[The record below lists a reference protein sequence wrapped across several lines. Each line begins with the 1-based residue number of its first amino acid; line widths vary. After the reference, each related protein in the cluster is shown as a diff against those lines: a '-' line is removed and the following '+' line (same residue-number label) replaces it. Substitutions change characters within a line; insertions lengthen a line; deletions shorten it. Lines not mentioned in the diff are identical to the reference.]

1 MRISSVTMYEQ
12 SVSSMNRQQSD
23 FLKVGQQIA
32 SGRRVVNPSDD
43 PQAASRAVGVSQ
55 AKAVTEQYADA
66 RVSAR
71 NTLAQGE
78 SVLNSV
84 SDAITS
90 AKTLLVQASSDT
102 LSDVD
107 RQSVAAELRGIYES
121 LVGQANATDGNGR
134 YLFGGYQDDSPPFAR
149 TSGDG
154 VEGVKY
160 IGDDNTRAQ
169 RIDASRLMPVAD
181 NGETIF
187 RSVPSGAGYVA
198 RAERDTDAGSSNTI
212 GVQEAEGFFANSGS
226 VTFKGPSRVNAD
238 AAGFGESFRIEFSV
252 DDTTTPETVSYS
264 ALDAAGNAMQDEA
277 GNSVQDVVYE
287 SGQTINAAGISITL
301 EGEPED
307 GDQIQLRPANADDA
321 NQDLFKSLKDA
332 IDVLEMDQQGQP
344 ENRAHVRNTLSSTM
358 RELDNSLDNV
368 LTVRASMG
376 ARLNELDVVD
386 AVGGNRMMNYEQT
399 LSDLVD
405 LDYNEAI
412 SEYSLRQVGLQAAQ
426 KAFVDIKG
434 LSLFN
439 FL

>member
-1 MRISSVTMYEQ
+1 MRISTVTMFEQ
-12 SVSSMNRQQSD
+12 SMTSMNRQQGD
-23 FLKVGQQIA
+23 FLKVSQQIA

-55 AKAVTEQYADA
+55 AKAATQQYADA

-71 NTLAQGE
+71 NTLSQAE

-84 SDAITS
+84 SDAVTS
-90 AKTLLVQASSDT
+90 AKTLMIQAASDT

-107 RQSVAAELRGIYES
+107 RQSVASELRGIYET
-121 LVGQANATDGNGR
+121 LIGQGNATDGNGR
-134 YLFGGYQDDSPPFAR
+134 YLFGGYNDDAPPFAR
-149 TSGDG
+149 TGGDG
-154 VEGVKY
+154 VAGVQY
-160 IGDDNTRAQ
+160 NGDDNVRAQ

-181 NGETIF
+181 NGQTIF
-187 RSVPSGAGYVA
+187 QSVPSGAGYVA
-198 RAERDTDAGSSNTI
+198 RAERESAAGDISLGT
-212 GVQEAEGFFANSGS
+212 QEGYLRNEGS
-226 VTFKGPSRVNAD
+226 VTFSGPSRVDPDNA
-238 AAGFGESFRIEFSV
+238 AFGESFTLRFEEDGGEMRVRVADPNNPGDLYDEVYTSG
-252 DDTTTPETVSYS
+252 ETISF
-264 ALDAAGNAMQDEA
+264 G
-277 GNSVQDVVYE
+277 
-287 SGQTINAAGISITL
+287 GISITL
-301 EGEPED
+301 RGEPEED
-307 GDQIQLRPANADDA
+307 DQIQLRPANAEGA

-332 IDVLEMDQQGQP
+332 IDVLELDQQGQP
-344 ENRAHVRNTLSSTM
+344 ENRAHFRNTLSSVM

-386 AVGGNRMMNYEQT
+386 AVGGNRMMNYERT

-426 KAFVDIKG
+426 KAFVDVKG

-439 FL
+439 YM